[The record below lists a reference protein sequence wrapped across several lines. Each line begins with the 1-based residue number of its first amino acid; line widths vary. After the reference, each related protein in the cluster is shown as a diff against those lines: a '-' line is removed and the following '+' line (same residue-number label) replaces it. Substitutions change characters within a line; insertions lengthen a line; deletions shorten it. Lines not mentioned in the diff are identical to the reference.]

1 MIVPSYLRS
10 RTSHSSLSIMLITTN
25 SGLLD
30 SIIRKIYMGV
40 LIGYNL
46 LLAYPP
52 SYEPEDPH
60 PSSLVSVGGE
70 WLWDRSSL
78 LKVSGLEEEETRR
91 LVVDTTSCEMFSCAS
106 CPVCPFSTFENFIEH
121 LEDENHKTIWRLI
134 MKNMCF
140 PSFI

>member
-1 MIVPSYLRS
+1 
-10 RTSHSSLSIMLITTN
+10 MLITTN

-70 WLWDRSSL
+70 WLWI
-78 LKVSGLEEEETRR
+78 GLAYSKFQGWRR
-91 LVVDTTSCEMFSCAS
+91 RRQ
-106 CPVCPFSTFENFIEH
+106 
-121 LEDENHKTIWRLI
+121 ED
-134 MKNMCF
+134 
-140 PSFI
+140 